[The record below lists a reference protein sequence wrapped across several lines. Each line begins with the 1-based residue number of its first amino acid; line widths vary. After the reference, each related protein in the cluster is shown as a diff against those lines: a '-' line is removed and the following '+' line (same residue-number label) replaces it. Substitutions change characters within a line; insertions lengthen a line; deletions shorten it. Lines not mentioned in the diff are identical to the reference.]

1 MIQLEH
7 EDGEY
12 KTMTTLYTEKLYDGY
27 GQSFEIDEVL
37 FEQQTDSWHLIIFRN
52 RFFGTVMALDGII
65 QTTEKDEFVYHEMLT
80 HVPLF
85 AHGNAKKVLI
95 IGGGDGG
102 ILREVLKHPE
112 VEQVT
117 QVEIDQAVI
126 DMCKEYL
133 PGHSAGAFD
142 DPRAKIVIADGMD
155 YVQQDGEKFDVII
168 SDCTDPVGPGEVLFS
183 SDFYEGCKNRLNDGG
198 IFVAQN
204 GVAYMQVDEVVT
216 TRRRLSPYFAD
227 QTFYAAAVP
236 TYVGGV
242 MTLAWGSD
250 NDALRQVPVDV
261 LQERFAASGMKT
273 RYYNPAVHA
282 GAFALPQFVLDAL
295 KDA

>member
-1 MIQLEH
+1 M
-7 EDGEY
+7 
-12 KTMTTLYTEKLYDGY
+12 KTMSNMYTEKLYDGY

-85 AHGNAKKVLI
+85 AHGNAKRVLI

-112 VEQVT
+112 VEHVT

-133 PGHSAGAFD
+133 PNHSAGAFD
-142 DPRAKIVIADGMD
+142 DPRANIVIADGMA
-155 YVQQDGEKFDVII
+155 YVQQEGDKFDVII

-183 SDFYEGCKNRLNDGG
+183 SDFYQGCKNRLNEGG
-198 IFVAQN
+198 VFVAQN
-204 GVAYMQVDEVVT
+204 GVAFMQVGEVVT
-216 TRRRLSPYFAD
+216 TRRRLSPYFSD
-227 QTFYAAAVP
+227 QTFYVAAVP
-236 TYVGGV
+236 TYVGGN

-250 NDALRQVPVDV
+250 NAALREVPLAE
-261 LQERFAASGMKT
+261 LQARYDASGIKT
-273 RYYNPAVHA
+273 RYYNPGVHM
-282 GAFALPQFVLDAL
+282 GVFGLPQFVLDAL